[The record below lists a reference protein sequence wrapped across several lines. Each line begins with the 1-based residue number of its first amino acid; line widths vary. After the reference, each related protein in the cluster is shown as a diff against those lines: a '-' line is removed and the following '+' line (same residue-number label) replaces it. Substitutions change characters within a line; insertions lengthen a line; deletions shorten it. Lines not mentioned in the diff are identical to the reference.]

1 MTDTKISS
9 TTESGGTVLII
20 EDNPEILA
28 LNKAALTVRGYR
40 VLDADT
46 ISRGRAL
53 FEQESPDLIMLDVEM
68 PDGSGL
74 CFCKELRSRTAIPI
88 LFLSGLCASRDIV
101 AGLKAGSNDYVLKPY
116 DLPVLIAKIEAQIRN
131 HRLQRG

>member
-1 MTDTKISS
+1 MSDTTISS
-9 TTESGGTVLII
+9 TTESGDTILII

-53 FEQESPDLIMLDVEM
+53 FEQENPDLVMLDVQM

-101 AGLKAGSNDYVLKPY
+101 AGLKAGGNDYVLKPY
-116 DLPVLIAKIEAQIRN
+116 DLPVLMAKIEAQIRN